1 MFLYNPQP
9 SVQEGNPGSQGKAV
23 PAELPWAAMLQLVLY
38 SRAQEGRWPC
48 LLIVIK
54 DTSIPL
60 RLC

>member
-48 LLIVIK
+48 L
-54 DTSIPL
+54 
-60 RLC
+60 